1 MTTNLNDLIYLFRLA
16 LEKGDDV
23 IIDPY
28 DYALITKLLPPDLA
42 VDLYNKITQLTEEE
56 REEIEQEIEEHEV
69 LILHDKKLF
78 RSIINVLEKYAKRQ
92 G

>member
-1 MTTNLNDLIYLFRLA
+1 MTTNINDLIYLFKLA

-42 VDLYNKITQLTEEE
+42 VELYNKVTQLTEEE
-56 REEIEQEIEEHEV
+56 KEEVDQEIEEYEV

-78 RSIINVLEKYAKRQ
+78 RSIINVLEKYAKRR